1 MDLEL
6 AGNAALVTA
15 SSSGLGTASARAL
28 AAEGANVVVNGRSE
42 DRLAAAVDDIRGDA
56 HPDATVIGHAA
67 DITDPD
73 AIEELVERPVDEF
86 GGLDH
91 LVTSAGGP
99 PAKSFLETTDQ
110 EWYDAFD
117 ILVMSVVRAV
127 RAAEPHLRG
136 DGGGTIVT
144 IASITVKEPKG
155 NLVLSNAVRSGVV
168 GLEKT
173 LSQEFA
179 PDIRA
184 NAVLPGS
191 HETPRVESTVE
202 QEVEHGDH
210 DSYEA
215 GIDAWIETIPAGRL
229 GEPMELGRTVAFLSS
244 PQSAYLTGV
253 AIPIDGGASRST
265 L

>member
-6 AGNAALVTA
+6 AGNTALVTA
-15 SSSGLGTASARAL
+15 SSSGLGKASARAL

-42 DRLAAAVDDIRGDA
+42 DRLAAAVDDIRADA

-117 ILVMSVVRAV
+117 LLVMSVVRAV
-127 RAAEPHLRG
+127 RAAEPHLRA

-144 IASITVKEPKG
+144 IASITVKEPKD
-155 NLVLSNAVRSGVV
+155 NLVLSNAVRSGAV
-168 GLEKT
+168 GLEKM
-173 LSQEFA
+173 LSKELA
-179 PDIRA
+179 PEIRA
-184 NAVLPGS
+184 NAVLPGT
-191 HETPRVESTVE
+191 HETPRVEDVVE
-202 QEVEHGDH
+202 QGVERGDH
-210 DSYEA
+210 DSYDA
-215 GIDAWIETIPAGRL
+215 GVEEWADRIPAGRL
-229 GEPMELGRTVAFLSS
+229 GDPMELGRTVAFLSS
-244 PQSAYLTGV
+244 PQSAFLSGV
-253 AIPIDGGASRST
+253 AVPIDGGESNSM

>member
-6 AGNAALVTA
+6 AGNSALVTA
-15 SSSGLGTASARAL
+15 SSSGLGKASARSL
-28 AAEGANVVVNGRSE
+28 AVEGANVVVNGRDE

-56 HPDATVIGHAA
+56 HPDTTVIGHAA

-73 AIEELVERPVDEF
+73 AIERLVERPVEEF

-99 PAKSFLETTDQ
+99 PAKSFLETTDR

-117 ILVMSVVRAV
+117 LLVMSVVRAV
-127 RAAEPHLRG
+127 RAAEPHLRA
-136 DGGGTIVT
+136 DDGGTIVT
-144 IASITVKEPKG
+144 IASITVKEPKDD
-155 NLVLSNAVRSGVV
+155 LVLSNAVRSAVV

-173 LSQEFA
+173 LSREFE
-179 PDIRA
+179 PEIRA
-184 NAVLPGS
+184 NAVLPGT
-191 HETPRVESTVE
+191 HETPRVGSVVE
-202 QEVEHGDH
+202 QQVERGEH

-215 GIDAWIETIPAGRL
+215 GVEAWAEGTPAGRI
-229 GEPMELGRTVAFLSS
+229 GDPMELGRTVAFLSS
-244 PQSAYLTGV
+244 PESAYLSGA

-265 L
+265 I